1 MLIQLLILAGGLA
14 LILLGANWLV
24 DGASSI
30 AKKAGVS
37 EFVIGLTI
45 VGIGTSMPE
54 LVVSCTGALQGSSD
68 IAIGNVIGSN
78 IFNVMLILG
87 ISAVINPIV
96 LRDINLIDF
105 GVLIL
110 SSVLTF
116 VFAFTLKRNVID
128 RAEGAL
134 LLVLYAAYTAYLLLA

>member
-1 MLIQLLILAGGLA
+1 MHSLQHAEHTFCAEHGSGCHPLLTLSGVCMG
-14 LILLGANWLV
+14 W
-24 DGASSI
+24 DGH
-30 AKKAGVS
+30 
-37 EFVIGLTI
+37 E
-45 VGIGTSMPE
+45 
-54 LVVSCTGALQGSSD
+54 
-68 IAIGNVIGSN
+68 
-78 IFNVMLILG
+78 
-87 ISAVINPIV
+87 V
-96 LRDINLIDF
+96 LHDINLIDF